1 MVRRAAGLQICVA
14 LFLAFA
20 MGPFQHVHQP
30 GTHHHDGPGHDEDVT
45 VVHAHPFGISVA
57 SAPDGRV
64 RIEGSHTSHAAWSL
78 DTFTI
83 LSQIPQFFF
92 TPTES
97 PILLFVPAE
106 SVGTV
111 RFTEVRGH
119 DPPCVERLSPR
130 APPV

>member
-1 MVRRAAGLQICVA
+1 MVRRAAGLQVCVA
-14 LFLAFA
+14 LLLAFV

-30 GTHHHDGPGHDEDVT
+30 GTHHHDGPGHDEDVA

-83 LSQIPQFFF
+83 L
-92 TPTES
+92 
-97 PILLFVPAE
+97 LPAE

-111 RFTEVRGH
+111 RFTKVRGH
-119 DPPCVERLSPR
+119 DPPCLERLSPR